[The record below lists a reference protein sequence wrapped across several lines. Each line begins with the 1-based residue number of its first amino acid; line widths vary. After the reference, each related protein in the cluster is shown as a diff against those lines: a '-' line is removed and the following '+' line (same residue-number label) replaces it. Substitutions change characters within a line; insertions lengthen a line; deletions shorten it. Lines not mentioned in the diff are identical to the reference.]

1 MNDFLQLKKQI
12 AGETKAREA
21 AEARAAAES
30 NRADISERAARNVA
44 ADRDRWQAR
53 AQRAEAEAA
62 SLSAPA
68 A

>member
-21 AEARAAAES
+21 AEDRAAAES
-30 NRADISERAARNVA
+30 DRADIAERAARNVG
-44 ADRDRWQAR
+44 ADRDRWRVR

-62 SLSAPA
+62 SLRAPA